1 MVLGPV
7 LQELERALKECQ
19 QRLAKAE
26 KDLAASQERKGQL
39 EVRVGMAGVPMACTH
54 ALVFCRT
61 AAQVSGFRFYAW

>member
-1 MVLGPV
+1 MRSLAPL

-39 EVRVGMAGVPMACTH
+39 QVRVDTEGSPVACPMR
-54 ALVFCRT
+54 FPS
-61 AAQVSGFRFYAW
+61 AAPPYLFQYAW